1 MMSLLKKESYGC
13 LSPNVILLAQQRT
26 NIYHSSK
33 KSKMEWFVLE
43 NCAEVREYMNE
54 FKHTHPQDDLKTKF
68 PGWFLHKVHSMKTQ
82 NSPEFHPELYALSIC
97 TKMTA
102 YTYTACIVNGV
113 RFKTLERDAKC
124 ATQNSGV
131 EVVGENGVKFYGQLE
146 EIIELHY
153 TNNYSTVLFRCKW
166 FDTRRG
172 VNHDNNI
179 TSISTEHEW
188 DKDDQLIFSSQAK
201 QVFFIQETSRN
212 QKNKHRW
219 VVENVNHRRIWDRP
233 LNDDDR
239 INKVQNVDKGLEDND
254 VVDNNS
260 SSDCPLVIDLTQY
273 FQIGSSH
280 VTVGEP
286 SIEVNPPMATVYEVF
301 EVESDWDEVEADCD
315 EDDPDYVE
323 SD

>member
-1 MMSLLKKESYGC
+1 
-13 LSPNVILLAQQRT
+13 
-26 NIYHSSK
+26 
-33 KSKMEWFVLE
+33 
-43 NCAEVREYMNE
+43 
-54 FKHTHPQDDLKTKF
+54 
-68 PGWFLHKVHSMKTQ
+68 MKTQ

-97 TKMTA
+97 AKMTA

-146 EIIELHY
+146 EIIELRY

-188 DKDDQLIFSSQAK
+188 DKDDQLIFASQAK

-233 LNDDDR
+233 LSDDDR
-239 INKVQNVDKGLEDND
+239 VNKVQNVGKRLEDSD

-280 VTVGEP
+280 VTAGEP
-286 SIEVNPPMATVYEVF
+286 SIEVDPPTATVDEVF
-301 EVESDWDEVEADCD
+301 EVETDCDEVEADCD